1 MKQSLAWAG
10 AGLLAAALAAP
21 AQAALNPTPAMCD
34 GQGTG
39 MTGLTGYL
47 DCSGSWSGNNMN
59 QSGDVAAQIQAD
71 WGLTGLVATDVT
83 GGNNASTGTLTFASQ
98 TGPFVLALKAGDAFS
113 LYEFSGAGV
122 QGGISSI
129 SYDTLGVGFTSPG
142 NDKLHFGQGLSHA
155 TLYSAAAP
163 VPEPETY
170 TLLLA
175 GLMAM
180 GFVARRRR
188 G

>member
-1 MKQSLAWAG
+1 MKQTMAWAG

-21 AQAALNPTPAMCD
+21 AQAALTPTAALCD
-34 GQGTG
+34 GQGTS
-39 MTGLTGYL
+39 MTGIAGYL

-59 QSGDVAAQIQAD
+59 QAGDVAAQIQSD

-83 GGNNASTGTLTFASQ
+83 GGNNAGTGTLSFASQ
-98 TGPFVLALKAGDAFS
+98 SGVFVLALKAGDAFS
-113 LYEFSGAGV
+113 LYQFDGSGV

-155 TLYSAAAP
+155 TLYSAAP

-170 TLLLA
+170 ALMLA
-175 GLMAM
+175 GLMAV
-180 GFVARRRR
+180 GFIARRRR